1 MNLYFNGTCDNR
13 ISRIDFTSLCLKT
26 KDDSDIDVNMDETD
40 IAVENGK
47 ISVRMKGIAF
57 DNEYANGR
65 GNLLENGTLVV
76 NLAIDEADGRFFE
89 DEKAWTKEDQAFY
102 ETLLHSVQLK
112 NVIVEDATPNGV
124 NRYEI
129 PVTLERESDCM
140 EDCSDGTE
148 YRWTEIRD
156 NYVNDEGFLCI
167 DAWETDDG
175 DEEGNVIA
183 YVDTLSGRVIYTD
196 PLARVDQAAQEIING
211 MSEQYKKEHPYD
223 VETLEAIIHGV
234 VSFAGD
240 QPSKDGYNLLNEMG
254 FTDEQM
260 KFFGFDVDAVSEKEE

>member
-26 KDDSDIDVNMDETD
+26 KDDSDIDVSMDETD

-112 NVIVEDATPNGV
+112 KC
-124 NRYEI
+124 NRRGCN
-129 PVTLERESDCM
+129 PKRSES
-140 EDCSDGTE
+140 
-148 YRWTEIRD
+148 IRD
-156 NYVNDEGFLCI
+156 PSD
-167 DAWETDDG
+167 
-175 DEEGNVIA
+175 
-183 YVDTLSGRVIYTD
+183 SGARIRLYGGLQRWYRV
-196 PLARVDQAAQEIING
+196 
-211 MSEQYKKEHPYD
+211 
-223 VETLEAIIHGV
+223 
-234 VSFAGD
+234 
-240 QPSKDGYNLLNEMG
+240 
-254 FTDEQM
+254 QM
-260 KFFGFDVDAVSEKEE
+260 DRNP